1 MAEVVSI
8 HNEIVKLK
16 QLRLLDAEVND
27 QSMIDETLR
36 SMLHSFKEFKCK
48 HKGKDVCS
56 SSELVSVTADSI
68 MEPNSGMM
76 LVKLLS
82 HN

>member
-1 MAEVVSI
+1 MAKVISI

-16 QLRLLDAEVND
+16 HLGLLDAEVND

-36 SMLHSFKEFKCK
+36 SMMHSFKEFKCK

-68 MEPNSGMM
+68 MEPKSGML